1 VSFSWATEEQSGT
14 NGGVG
19 NDVGCVLSGD
29 RSSAPNSLSI
39 WTHHMQG
46 LEFHDG
52 FRPNGCGHSIDTPAL
67 TAAAGSQ

>member
-1 VSFSWATEEQSGT
+1 MLTVS
-14 NGGVG
+14 
-19 NDVGCVLSGD
+19 

-46 LEFHDG
+46 LEFYDG
-52 FRPNGCGHSIDTPAL
+52 FTPKGCGYSIDTPAL